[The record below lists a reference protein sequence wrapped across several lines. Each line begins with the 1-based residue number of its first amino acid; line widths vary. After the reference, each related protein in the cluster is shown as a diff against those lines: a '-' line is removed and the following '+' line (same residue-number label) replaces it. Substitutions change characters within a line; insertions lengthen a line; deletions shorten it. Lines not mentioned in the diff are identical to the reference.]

1 MFHGPLGHRRS
12 QDWTEPEGCHFA
24 HLRGGYQTAGDTR
37 RGISWDATLFFAAG
51 ILEVWYVASVIIL
64 EVRYVASVTIL
75 EVRYAGSVGILEVQY
90 IGSAAALEV

>member
-51 ILEVWYVASVIIL
+51 ILEVWYVASV
-64 EVRYVASVTIL
+64 TIL